1 MSQTQETLEEAAES
15 YVKQKWEY
23 SQEGNKESFIAGAEW
38 KARRMYSEEEV
49 LKILEYHDSY
59 KETFIYQYIDKEDMK
74 APEKWFEQFKKP
86 RNTTAIPTKITNFDI
101 F

>member
-23 SQEGNKESFIAGAEW
+23 SQEGNKESFIAGSEW

-49 LKILEYHDSY
+49 LKILELELKIQLLSS
-59 KETFIYQYIDKEDMK
+59 T
-74 APEKWFEQFKKP
+74 
-86 RNTTAIPTKITNFDI
+86 PTVA
-101 F
+101 